1 MKIAIS
7 VAVESDV
14 AERPVQRLL
23 SRLVRHHEVEVNRRV
38 FARGVNRG
46 AGSAGQDG
54 LDAVGGGAV
63 ALIELSLAN
72 RLNGG
77 RLLPDPGR
85 FFRGP
90 GVGLPVQHESPQHWD
105 AEQRQEDRGGAQVLG
120 LSREIVSFRSDPVL
134 SLIHI

>member
-54 LDAVGGGAV
+54 LDAVPV
-63 ALIELSLAN
+63 QSCPYHESDLLE
-72 RLNGG
+72 G
-77 RLLPDPGR
+77 RLLAETFLAGSEGLQNPHPRFKSGR
-85 FFRGP
+85 RLHSFQQLAGGTGRRGAR
-90 GVGLPVQHESPQHWD
+90 L
-105 AEQRQEDRGGAQVLG
+105 
-120 LSREIVSFRSDPVL
+120 
-134 SLIHI
+134 